1 MNHIGQVSR
10 WPSGL
15 GRMYISCT
23 VMAVVRALCKIVQLI
38 FLIGFFEEKTDSIG
52 WSYYN
57 LLSSP
62 MNTKWKGFI
71 NTAPN

>member
-1 MNHIGQVSR
+1 
-10 WPSGL
+10 
-15 GRMYISCT
+15 
-23 VMAVVRALCKIVQLI
+23 MAVVRALCKIVQLI